1 MTKCSCLKCG
11 GSWNHG
17 EWNKQQN
24 SLYRDHGYRFTQEIQ
39 MELCYRGNYFAR
51 GEGLCRP
58 CFKNHLRRDIEQHL
72 D

>member
-1 MTKCSCLKCG
+1 
-11 GSWNHG
+11 
-17 EWNKQQN
+17 
-24 SLYRDHGYRFTQEIQ
+24 
-39 MELCYRGNYFAR
+39 MELYYRGNYNAR